1 MPQHYATAI
10 MAALASRTRVIEAD
24 EREAASALIVGT
36 CSTHGLAR
44 CDDAACEGKPLD
56 PGRGFA
62 LYCGGPGQPAV
73 QCESVEAFA
82 TAQRGERPTVPYTH
96 AANSTGT
103 TRTRS

>member
-10 MAALASRTRVIEAD
+10 MAALASRARVIEAD

-36 CSTHGLAR
+36 CTAHGLAR

-73 QCESVEAFA
+73 QYESVADFA
-82 TAQRGERPTVPYTH
+82 AAQQGRHEQLP
-96 AANSTGT
+96 A
-103 TRTRS
+103 